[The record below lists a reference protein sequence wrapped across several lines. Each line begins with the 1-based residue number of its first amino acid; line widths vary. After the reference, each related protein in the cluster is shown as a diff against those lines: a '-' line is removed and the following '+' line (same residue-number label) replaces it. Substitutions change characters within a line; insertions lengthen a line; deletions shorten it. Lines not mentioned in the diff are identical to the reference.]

1 MTQIDVLYVED
12 NPDDA
17 DVFSRAVSKLD
28 ERFSFKILDN
38 GLEAVQLLH
47 NKKQYE
53 GHGAAVPKMILL
65 DLNLPGMSGHD
76 ILQLLRAHEK
86 TRYVPVIV
94 LSTSDHKNDI
104 KKALDL
110 GANAYV
116 SKPVGYSRFVAALH
130 QIFNF
135 WLKQH
140 QIPYQ

>member
-1 MTQIDVLYVED
+1 MNPIDVLYVED

-17 DVFSRAVSKLD
+17 DVFTRAVSKMDNRLNF
-28 ERFSFKILDN
+28 RILDN
-38 GLEAVQLLH
+38 GTEAVQLLH
-47 NKKQYE
+47 NKRQYE
-53 GHGAAVPKMILL
+53 GQSAVVPKIILL

-116 SKPVGYSRFVAALH
+116 SKPIGYSRFVSTL
-130 QIFNF
+130 QEIFNF

-140 QIPYQ
+140 KIP